1 MRDSLSL
8 QGTVARP
15 GAPAVL
21 ITVQVVNFFA
31 SALTVGF
38 WIDKT
43 YNFRIRQWEEYLE
56 YVAQPLSLV
65 PPSAACADPP
75 LPTGRYMFAGLFGV
89 DYLFRTARRGF
100 TLQSCFSKD
109 CLLDVF
115 CAVPLVLQG
124 HIVRSWLSVTYLR
137 SLAVLWSFEELL
149 AMNVNIPF
157 VTSDLRLR
165 LATALL
171 RLLALLFCLAGS
183 MYIFE
188 FLGNP
193 PNLHDSFVHAD
204 MGDISFHV
212 MCYFTLV
219 TISTIGYGDF
229 SPSTLLGR
237 TFLLFVILGG
247 VAFFSYETSELLALR
262 ALEASGR
269 GSFRPRNPGRP
280 HVLVCG
286 GAVTAGSATLADF
299 LHELCHPL
307 RGTGED
313 AAPEVVVMSS
323 SEPTPALRKVLAR
336 RFALHHVSLLTGSPL
351 VPKDLKRARAASADM
366 ALILADLAAADP
378 AAEDEETVL
387 AAAAMHRL
395 FPALP
400 LRCMLIRQ
408 DSKRLA
414 ITAGLPRASV
424 VAAHELSPRLMALAI
439 RVAGSGAL
447 LSNLVRLTPSPRGSP
462 SEAGITQAQGGEGT
476 SSVHASTLGG
486 SLYSVVSTLTASAAA
501 AARSSISAA
510 APAGLDGS
518 QAAYTTETGAVA
530 RHAPRWL
537 REYAFGAAHSLH
549 GVLLGSRWG
558 GMAFH
563 DALIAMFNSH
573 GILLVAVQYDGAVV
587 LNPTPGSEAA
597 CLTSGGVA
605 FALGLSAEHVAH
617 AAADD
622 TGGADGRAW
631 RAAYH
636 ANAEEAR
643 AQAMART
650 RAEAVARLAAANIA
664 GNGGTQ
670 TTFSGM
676 TMTAAA
682 RRGAGTPGVASLSS
696 LMSSMQAQQG
706 SAGRGSAGVAAA
718 GPRGG
723 IAPASPGRPA
733 MLQSPA
739 GLGPRRGSG
748 SNIVAQGKGAP
759 GPQTPGHRRG
769 TSSDGS
775 TALPSGGAAV
785 AGGGPGAPV
794 ALGTRRRRL
803 RRDYIAEVTAGDKQ
817 PLYGEFSPMG
827 DVQSV
832 AETGGHT
839 VLVSLDARP
848 AAWAQVQGILEALR
862 QPFLPDVVP
871 VVVMCTSR
879 PPAKLASRFIGVY
892 YVDALLG
899 GTATAGDIAST
910 DWGTVLI
917 QAGVDT
923 AERVLYLA
931 GEPPTRD
938 EFMIDRR
945 AVLFATL
952 LETYHGEWARDVF
965 AAIELHNPNSVWHLR
980 QSLPTWEAQ
989 LAPGMLGAGKQSGN
1003 HLSHSLHRRLTALGS
1018 VAEAMASGM
1027 SPARRTVRLS
1037 MSRRL
1042 EADSPGT
1049 PPGLF
1054 RRVTG
1059 AVRRALGAQAGGGD
1073 SPSPGGKTIQGG
1085 GPSRADSLTSVASS
1099 AQTAASGTVP
1109 GAVLSG
1115 GTSTSS
1121 RGGQQPVLHA
1131 RFAAGRVLFRT
1142 DVARLFAAAFF
1153 TPGVVELL
1161 AGLADP
1167 VGERQTSQLWRVELG
1182 ASPLA
1187 RFATQRMAFSLL
1199 LDHCASEGVL
1209 PLALL
1214 RSHIAEDGS
1223 SEHVTSGRSGGGKLP
1238 YCVTCPHPASHLR
1251 PSDVLFVLAP
1261 AEWARVN
1268 APEYEAARLIEAVLA
1283 VQAAWRAKSERRR
1296 RERARLER
1304 EQEADRAKQ
1313 ARFDKLMTEAETT
1326 EEARA
1331 AGDLQREQPQW
1342 RDNEAAETE

>member
-1 MRDSLSL
+1 
-8 QGTVARP
+8 VA
-15 GAPAVL
+15 ALPA
-21 ITVQVVNFFA
+21 
-31 SALTVGF
+31 
-38 WIDKT
+38 
-43 YNFRIRQWEEYLE
+43 
-56 YVAQPLSLV
+56 SLV
-65 PPSAACADPP
+65 GADRC
-75 LPTGRYMFAGLFGV
+75 PTCRYLFAGLFGV

-100 TLQSCFSKD
+100 TWQSCFSRD

-124 HIVRSWLSVTYLR
+124 RIVRSWLSITYLR

-237 TFLLFVILGG
+237 TFLLFVILVG
-247 VAFFSYETSELLALR
+247 VAFFSYETSELMALR

-269 GSFRPRNPGRP
+269 GSFRPRKPGQA

-336 RFALHHVSLLTGSPL
+336 RFAKHHVSLLTGSPL

-366 ALILADLAAADP
+366 ALVLADLAAADP

-424 VAAHELSPRLMALAI
+424 VAANELSPRLMALAV

-462 SEAGITQAQGGEGT
+462 SEAGISQAQGGA
-476 SSVHASTLGG
+476 SVHALLGG
-486 SLYSVVSTLTASAAA
+486 SIYTVVSTVAASAAA
-501 AARSSISAA
+501 VARSSISVTP
-510 APAGLDGS
+510 PAVDGT
-518 QAAYTTETGAVA
+518 QAAYTTDTGAVA

-549 GVLLGSRWG
+549 GVLLGPRWG

-597 CLTSGGVA
+597 CLISGGVA

-617 AAADD
+617 AAAAD
-622 TGGADGRAW
+622 TGGPDGRAW

-650 RAEAVARLAAANIA
+650 RAEVVARLAAANIT

-670 TTFSGM
+670 MTFSGM
-676 TMTAAA
+676 NTVA
-682 RRGAGTPGVASLSS
+682 RRGMGTPGVASLSS

-706 SAGRGSAGVAAA
+706 AA
-718 GPRGG
+718 GPRGSAV
-723 IAPASPGRPA
+723 APASPARPA
-733 MLQSPA
+733 LLQSPV

-748 SNIVAQGKGAP
+748 GNIVAQQKGP
-759 GPQTPGHRRG
+759 GQAQTPGHRRAA
-769 TSSDGS
+769 SSDGS
-775 TALPSGGAAV
+775 AALSGAAAP
-785 AGGGPGAPV
+785 AGGGNGAPV

-803 RRDYIAEVTAGDKQ
+803 RRDYIAELTTGDKQ
-817 PLYGEFSPMG
+817 PLYGDFSPMG

-879 PPAKLASRFIGVY
+879 PPAKLAARFIGVF

-989 LAPGMLGAGKQSGN
+989 PMAGQMGASGKQSS
-1003 HLSHSLHRRLTALGS
+1003 HRSHSLPRRLAALGS
-1018 VAEAMASGM
+1018 VAEAMAFSM

-1037 MSRRL
+1037 MGRRQDA
-1042 EADSPGT
+1042 ADSPGS
-1049 PPGLF
+1049 PGLL
-1054 RRVTG
+1054 RRVAG
-1059 AVRRALGAQAGGGD
+1059 AVRRVLGGQAGGAD
-1073 SPSPGGKTIQGG
+1073 SPSPPGKSGVGG
-1085 GPSRADSLTSVASS
+1085 GPTRADSLTSVASS
-1099 AQTAASGTVP
+1099 SQTAASGTVSGALLP
-1109 GAVLSG
+1109 GGA
-1115 GTSTSS
+1115 STSS

-1131 RFAAGRVLFRT
+1131 RFAAGRVLLRT

-1199 LDHCASEGVL
+1199 LDHCASQGVL

-1214 RSHIAEDGS
+1214 RSHTAGDGS
-1223 SEHVTSGRSGGGKLP
+1223 SEHVPSGRSGGGKLP
-1238 YCVTCPHPASHLR
+1238 YCVTCPHPATNLR

-1283 VQAAWRAKSERRR
+1283 VQAAWRLKTERRR
-1296 RERARLER
+1296 RERER
-1304 EQEADRAKQ
+1304 MERAQEAGSQQ
-1313 ARFDKLMTEAETT
+1313 ARFDKLMAEAVSTEART
-1326 EEARA
+1326 
-1331 AGDLQREQPQW
+1331 AGDLPREQPQW
-1342 RDNEAAETE
+1342 RDNEAAEVDG

>member
-1 MRDSLSL
+1 M
-8 QGTVARP
+8 
-15 GAPAVL
+15 
-21 ITVQVVNFFA
+21 
-31 SALTVGF
+31 
-38 WIDKT
+38 
-43 YNFRIRQWEEYLE
+43 
-56 YVAQPLSLV
+56 
-65 PPSAACADPP
+65 
-75 LPTGRYMFAGLFGV
+75 
-89 DYLFRTARRGF
+89 
-100 TLQSCFSKD
+100 
-109 CLLDVF
+109 DVF

-124 HIVRSWLSVTYLR
+124 RVVRSWLSITYLR

-269 GSFRPRNPGRP
+269 GSFRPRNPRRP

-286 GAVTAGSATLADF
+286 GAVSAGSATLADF

-323 SEPTPALRKVLAR
+323 SEPMPALRKVLAR
-336 RFALHHVSLLTGSPL
+336 RFAQHHVSLLTGSPL

-366 ALILADLAAADP
+366 ALVLADLAAADP

-424 VAAHELSPRLMALAI
+424 VAAHELSPRLMALAV

-462 SEAGITQAQGGEGT
+462 SEAGISQAQGGA
-476 SSVHASTLGG
+476 SVHASFGESIYT
-486 SLYSVVSTLTASAAA
+486 VVSTLTASAAA
-501 AARSSISAA
+501 VARSSISAVTP
-510 APAGLDGS
+510 PAVDGT

-549 GVLLGSRWG
+549 GVLLGPRWG

-597 CLTSGGVA
+597 YLISGGVA

-617 AAADD
+617 AAAGD
-622 TGGADGRAW
+622 TVGPDGRAW

-650 RAEAVARLAAANIA
+650 RAEVVARLAAANIA

-670 TTFSGM
+670 VTFSGL
-676 TMTAAA
+676 TTVS
-682 RRGAGTPGVASLSS
+682 RRGIGTPGVASLSS

-706 SAGRGSAGVAAA
+706 AA
-718 GPRGG
+718 GPRGSAG
-723 IAPASPGRPA
+723 APASPARPA
-733 MLQSPA
+733 LLQSPA

-748 SNIVAQGKGAP
+748 GNIVAQQKGQA
-759 GPQTPGHRRG
+759 QTPGHRRAG
-769 TSSDGS
+769 SSDGS
-775 TALPSGGAAV
+775 AALSGASAP
-785 AGGGPGAPV
+785 AGGGNGAPV

-803 RRDYIAEVTAGDKQ
+803 RRDYIAELTTGDKQ
-817 PLYGEFSPMG
+817 PLYGDFSPMG

-879 PPAKLASRFIGVY
+879 PPAKLASRFIGVF

-989 LAPGMLGAGKQSGN
+989 SMAGQMGVAGKQSS
-1003 HLSHSLHRRLTALGS
+1003 HHRSHSLPRRLAALGT
-1018 VAEAMASGM
+1018 VAEAMAFSM

-1042 EADSPGT
+1042 EADSPGS
-1049 PPGLF
+1049 PGLL

-1059 AVRRALGAQAGGGD
+1059 AVRRALGGQAGGAD
-1073 SPSPGGKTIQGG
+1073 SPSPGGKGG
-1085 GPSRADSLTSVASS
+1085 GGATRTDSLTSTASV
-1099 AQTAASGTVP
+1099 QTAASGTVSGALLP
-1109 GAVLSG
+1109 GGA
-1115 GTSTSS
+1115 STSS

-1187 RFATQRMAFSLL
+1187 RFATQRMAFSFL

-1214 RSHIAEDGS
+1214 RSHISEDGS
-1223 SEHVTSGRSGGGKLP
+1223 SEHVSSGRSGGGKLP
-1238 YCVTCPHPASHLR
+1238 YCVTCPHPATNLR

-1283 VQAAWRAKSERRR
+1283 VQAAWRAKTERRK
-1296 RERARLER
+1296 RERER
-1304 EQEADRAKQ
+1304 MERAQEADRANQ
-1313 ARFDKLMTEAETT
+1313 AKFDKMMTEAVST
-1326 EEARA
+1326 EVHT
-1331 AGDLQREQPQW
+1331 AGDLLREQPRW
-1342 RDNEAAETE
+1342 KDNDAAEAK